1 MAIPGHPM
9 PASRLTPI
17 LPIRPTMEVLPI
29 IILYLLIMAVP
40 ITIPTIIITTTTEIH
55 ISLVVGHV
63 LEQADV
69 QIVMVQNW
77 WQTPTQGRTN
87 GVKYVIGKAY
97 VQPVTEQE
105 RARSGIKRLN
115 IKQEDRMIAIKR
127 RLSILQLLQLNTQE
141 LPPPAQPAPSWC
153 GAYEPSSLS

>member
-1 MAIPGHPM
+1 MAIPDHPM

-17 LPIRPTMEVLPI
+17 LPIRPIMEVLPI
-29 IILYLLIMAVP
+29 IILYLIIMAVP
-40 ITIPTIIITTTTEIH
+40 TIITTIITTITIIIHT
-55 ISLVVGHV
+55 SQDVKHV
-63 LEQADV
+63 WEQAFAE
-69 QIVMVQNW
+69 IVMVRNW

-87 GVKYVIGKAY
+87 GVKYVTEKAY

-105 RARSGIKRLN
+105 RARSGIKSLN
-115 IKQEDRMIAIKR
+115 IKQKSELIAIKR

-153 GAYEPSSLS
+153 GAYELSSLS